1 MSEDC
6 GQYVASKDI
15 TLGVVFPHVL
25 VAGHLGLRRKERER
39 DGFVS
44 GGWTKAMNLRQGQKG
59 YRRPQQ

>member
-15 TLGVVFPHVL
+15 TLGVVFPHVV

-39 DGFVS
+39 VRLLQHYKDFDLCD
-44 GGWTKAMNLRQGQKG
+44 KEIL
-59 YRRPQQ
+59 